1 MMTIKELKEK
11 IKDLPDDMLIGNT
24 GHFGEY
30 LECTE
35 VNVHTAHFKQEG
47 NKLVGWY
54 FDFGIPLIKK
64 EIFCI
69 CIEDKGEEPD

>member
-30 LECTE
+30 LECRETF
-35 VNVHTAHFKQEG
+35 VHKAEFQQVYCGSERYNPRNFK
-47 NKLVGWY
+47 
-54 FDFGIPLIKK
+54 D
-64 EIFCI
+64 IFCI